1 MRDFLTPAQEEQIKA
16 AIAKAELLTSGE
28 IRLYIESKC
37 KGEVLDRA
45 AFIFS
50 ELGIHKTKDRNG
62 VLFYLAYRD
71 RKFAILGDAGINTK
85 TGPDFWDEIKK
96 AVESK
101 FREQN
106 FCGGLE
112 QGITMAGEALRSY
125 FPYEEGD
132 KNELPD
138 EIAYGK

>member
-1 MRDFLTPAQEEQIKA
+1 MRDFLTSAQEAQIKA
-16 AIAKAELLTSGE
+16 AIGEAERMTSGE

-45 AFIFS
+45 AFIFE
-50 ELGIHKTKDRNG
+50 ELAIHKTKDRSG

-71 RKFAILGDAGINTK
+71 RKFAILGDAGINAK
-85 TGPDFWDEIKK
+85 TGAHFWDEIKLV
-96 AVESK
+96 VEKK
-101 FREQN
+101 FKEQD

-112 QGITMAGEALRSY
+112 QGITMAGAALSKH

-132 KNELPD
+132 KNELSD